1 MQNTIEL
8 TITVEQYGFWVDL
21 PLVVEYRTWKASR
34 GRRDKDTGYQLEPDE
49 PAGMEV
55 ECAWLKAYKD
65 YDGTLCIID
74 VHIDDNEALLE
85 RVNHELWLRE
95 NRE

>member
-1 MQNTIEL
+1 MQHTIEL

-21 PLVVEYRTWKASR
+21 PLVVEYRTWEASR

-55 ECAWLKAYKD
+55 ELAWLKVYGAD
-65 YDGTLCIID
+65 QPLQFVE
-74 VHIDDNEALLE
+74 VHIDDKDALLE
-85 RVNHELWLRE
+85 RVNNEIWLRE
-95 NRE
+95 HE